1 MRPYREMSKDEL
13 TEQQAELTKQFEDA
27 KGMGL
32 KLDMSRGKP
41 TSAQLDMTMGL
52 MDVLN
57 SDSDMMTMVLLRPSI
72 CWRM

>member
-52 MDVLN
+52 KDV
-57 SDSDMMTMVLLRPSI
+57 
-72 CWRM
+72 